1 MGVKGVGDSRRG
13 RGCGGDKKAKQKHRG
28 HEYGM
33 CVPCDL
39 NIHDMTISMS

>member
-1 MGVKGVGDSRRG
+1 MHDGGATPDG
-13 RGCGGDKKAKQKHRG
+13 REKMKKQNKKHRG

>member
-1 MGVKGVGDSRRG
+1 MTPDG
-13 RGCGGDKKAKQKHRG
+13 REKNKKAKQKHRG

-33 CVPCDL
+33 YVPCDL

>member
-1 MGVKGVGDSRRG
+1 MMGGDSRRG
-13 RGCGGDKKAKQKHRG
+13 EKLKEKKKTRQKTEKS

>member
-1 MGVKGVGDSRRG
+1 MMGGDSRREEKN
-13 RGCGGDKKAKQKHRG
+13 KKTKQKRRG

>member
-1 MGVKGVGDSRRG
+1 MGGDSRREIKIK
-13 RGCGGDKKAKQKHRG
+13 KKAKQKHRG

-33 CVPCDL
+33 CIPCDL

>member
-1 MGVKGVGDSRRG
+1 MHDGGWLQTGVKN
-13 RGCGGDKKAKQKHRG
+13 KKAQQKHRG

-33 CVPCDL
+33 CVSCDL

>member
-1 MGVKGVGDSRRG
+1 MMGGDSRRG
-13 RGCGGDKKAKQKHRG
+13 KKLKEKKTRQKTENS

>member
-1 MGVKGVGDSRRG
+1 MRDGSKGVGDSRRG
-13 RGCGGDKKAKQKHRG
+13 GEKNKKAKQKHRG

-33 CVPCDL
+33 CVSCDL